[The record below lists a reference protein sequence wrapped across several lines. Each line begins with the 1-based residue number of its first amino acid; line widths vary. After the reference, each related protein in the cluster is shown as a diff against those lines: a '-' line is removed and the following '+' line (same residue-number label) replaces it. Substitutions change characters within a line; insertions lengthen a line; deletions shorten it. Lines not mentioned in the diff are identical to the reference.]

1 MRIISLNAWGGQCW
15 PSLSAWLREAGA
27 DILLLQEVTR
37 APQPSPAWLSYRDA
51 FRSLDQRADL
61 FADVSRRLPGHQAIF
76 SPAARGTL
84 QDESGRDVA
93 SEHGIAAWI
102 APHLAVTAIA
112 SGFVH
117 GSYRADGWGEEPVP
131 RTAQAFRI
139 EGAGASLIVSHLHGL
154 RDPAGKGD
162 TPARRAQAEAMVA
175 LLQGLARPEEP
186 MVLAGDLN
194 LLPGSE
200 SFGIFARLGLTDLV
214 TGRGH
219 SDTRTSLYPKPQRYA
234 DYCLVTPDVPV
245 AAFDVPAR
253 PEVSDHRP
261 LVLEVTGGS

>member
-15 PSLSAWLREAGA
+15 PALADWLPEARA

-37 APQPSPAWLSYRDA
+37 APQPSPDWLAYRDA

-61 FADVSRRLPGHQAIF
+61 FADVSRLLPRHQATF

-84 QDESGRDVA
+84 QDQDGRDVP

-102 APHLAVTAIA
+102 APHLAVTAMA

-117 GSYRADGWGEEPVP
+117 GTYRAGGWGEEPVP

-139 EGAGASLIVSHLHGL
+139 EGAGAPLVVSHLHGL
-154 RDPAGKGD
+154 RDPTGKGD

-175 LLQGLARPEEP
+175 LLDSLARKDEP

-194 LLPGSE
+194 LLPDSE
-200 SFGIFARLGLTDLV
+200 SFAIFARLGLTDLV

-219 SDTRTSLYPKPQRYA
+219 TDTRTSLYPKPQRYA
-234 DYCLVTPDVPV
+234 DYCLVTPGVPV

-261 LVLEVTGGS
+261 LVLDVTEGS